1 MSPSVPSPA
10 VESKV
15 QAAGDGQ
22 APAPLE
28 TATPRRSARLSVG
41 PSGDSWWARARWLVK
56 GVLGEN
62 AYQAYLAH
70 HERSGCAA
78 PALSERDYWR
88 SRTDWQERNP
98 QGRCC

>member
-1 MSPSVPSPA
+1 MTDRDLF
-10 VESKV
+10 
-15 QAAGDGQ
+15 AGASWRQRAGG
-22 APAPLE
+22 
-28 TATPRRSARLSVG
+28 SASGRLSVG
-41 PSGDSWWARARWLVK
+41 PAGRSWWDRVRWYVA

-70 HERSGCAA
+70 HERTGCGT
-78 PALSERDYWR
+78 PPLSERDYWR